1 MIFVYYHSNCSD
13 GFGAAWAFYQKY
25 GHSAKYIPVSYNN
38 YRDILNYSELK
49 GSYVYILDFHFDV
62 DVMDELDSI
71 CSSVTLIDHHKSAEE
86 KLKGR
91 SNCLIDKTH
100 SGCYLAWKFLFGEH
114 SVAPILKYIEDRD
127 LWKWE
132 FDESKFVLNILDS
145 YPYDFE
151 LWNKFNKK
159 LSCEEKNSIL
169 NSGIDIQRYKESQIK
184 KISKFSEH
192 HKIGGYNLYIIN
204 TSILQS
210 DICNYILQSKQSDI
224 VIAYFKENNIYKCSL
239 RVARE
244 DIDASLIAKN
254 FGGGGHAKASGFSI
268 ASVQSLLDKEKYIF

>member
-49 GSYVYILDFHFDV
+49 DSSVYILDFHFDI

-71 CSSVTLIDHHKSAEE
+71 CSSVMLIDHHKSAEE

-91 SNCLIDKTH
+91 PNCLIDKTH

-159 LSCEEKNSIL
+159 LSCEEKDSIL

-254 FGGGGHAKASGFSI
+254 FGGGGHAKASGFSVT
-268 ASVQSLLDKEKYIF
+268 SVQSLLDKEKYIF